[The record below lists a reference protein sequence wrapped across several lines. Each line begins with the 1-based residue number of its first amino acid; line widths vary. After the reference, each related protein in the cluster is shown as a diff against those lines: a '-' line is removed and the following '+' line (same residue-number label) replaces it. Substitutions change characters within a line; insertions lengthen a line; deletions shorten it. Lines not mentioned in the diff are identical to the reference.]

1 LPVFTKGGCVQRL
14 LSLALLAVVAGCGSQ
29 SGQAPIN
36 PAAPSG
42 PFVARLAV
50 NQTSYNFPAT
60 SIGQVANSPSFDLS
74 ATGIGT
80 VVVANITTSNPTEFA
95 LTNATPCIGMAL
107 VAGST
112 AVCKMAVKFQP
123 TTPGVRSAQITV
135 TANDGSTVLVD
146 VFGSA
151 MTGGSSSGEGG
162 GGGGGDSGNGGG
174 SFPQAPCVPNTTGGI
189 SLHVINS
196 TAFLIQLTLAG
207 SVRQTV
213 AVPPGAIQV
222 LAPLAGNYTLS
233 GEAPGIA
240 NATFEPSAWAVANG
254 CDYLLWL
261 KQR

>member
-1 LPVFTKGGCVQRL
+1 VQRL
-14 LSLALLAVVAGCGSQ
+14 LSLALLAVVIAGCGST
-29 SGQAPIN
+29 SGQAAIN

-50 NQTSYNFPAT
+50 NQSSYNFPAT
-60 SIGQVANSPSFDLS
+60 SIGQVANSPPFDLS
-74 ATGIGT
+74 ATGNGT
-80 VVVANITTSNPTEFA
+80 VVVANITTSNPAEFA
-95 LTNATPCIGMAL
+95 LTNAASCIGMTL
-107 VAGST
+107 VAGSPS
-112 AVCKMAVKFQP
+112 VCKMAVKFQP

-151 MTGGSSSGEGG
+151 MTGGSSPGDG
-162 GGGGGDSGNGGG
+162 GGGGGDSGGGG
-174 SFPQAPCVPNTTGGI
+174 SFPQALCVPNTTGGI
-189 SLHVINS
+189 SLNVINS

-207 SVRQTV
+207 PLRQTF

-222 LAPLAGNYTLS
+222 LALQAGNYTLS
-233 GEAPGIA
+233 GDAPGTT
-240 NATFEPSAWAVANG
+240 NATFEPSAWAVSNG

>member
-1 LPVFTKGGCVQRL
+1 VQRL
-14 LSLALLAVVAGCGSQ
+14 LSLALFAVVMTGCQ
-29 SGQAPIN
+29 SKAGQAAIN

-60 SIGQVANSPSFDLS
+60 PIGQVANSPSFDVS
-74 ATGIGT
+74 ATGNGT
-80 VVVANITTSNPTEFA
+80 IVVANVTSSNPAEFA
-95 LTNATPCIGMAL
+95 LANASSCIGMTL
-107 VAGST
+107 QEGS
-112 AVCKMAVKFQP
+112 ASVCRMSVKFQP
-123 TTPGVRSAQITV
+123 NTPGVRAAQITV
-135 TANDGSTVLVD
+135 MANDGSTVLVD

-151 MTGGSSSGEGG
+151 MTGGAPSDGG
-162 GGGGGDSGNGGG
+162 GSGGGDGGGDGG

-189 SLHVINS
+189 SLNVINS

-207 SVRQTV
+207 PLRQTF

-222 LAPLAGNYTLS
+222 LALQAGNYTLS
-233 GEAPGIA
+233 GEAPGA
-240 NATFEPSAWAVANG
+240 TNATFAPSSWAVSNG